1 MTTAANSTAAT
12 FPAVWFLILGPQKGD
27 DASMIGVPRQL
38 ATAEQGPIPGP
49 LARPA
54 QQRSAL
60 IRAHAEHPY
69 TSWQR
74 ALKKP
79 RRILK
84 ILRGH
89 RNHRS
94 G

>member
-1 MTTAANSTAAT
+1 
-12 FPAVWFLILGPQKGD
+12 
-27 DASMIGVPRQL
+27 MIGVPRQL

-79 RRILK
+79 RRISPTRPSKPPFGVETSFPSPAQEWFALPTVP
-84 ILRGH
+84 IR
-89 RNHRS
+89 RAP
-94 G
+94 

>member
-1 MTTAANSTAAT
+1 
-12 FPAVWFLILGPQKGD
+12 
-27 DASMIGVPRQL
+27 MIGVPRQL

-74 ALKKP
+74 ALKS
-79 RRILK
+79 RVESL
-84 ILRGH
+84 LRGH